1 MRIRK
6 ILTLP
11 RLGEQGFSI
20 AEMTV
25 ALVIATVMI
34 GVMFSVTFF
43 YYANAVQSQETALLA
58 LDSQTILSQMVEDLR
73 LADGIS
79 ATNALTD
86 TYAPTGGWTTNDPSN
101 IIIIRYP
108 AIDSNRDIIYDPN
121 TGYPYRNEYVYFLS
135 GTTMYKRLLKNTSAT
150 GNTVTQ
156 TCPKASSSTLCPP
169 DKTFSSSVSD
179 LTFTFFDANNVS
191 TANASLARS
200 VKLTLTMQKKV
211 FGKLITL
218 SNSTQITQRNV

>member
-1 MRIRK
+1 MSLRK
-6 ILTLP
+6 IFTLP
-11 RLGEQGFSI
+11 RIGDEGFSL
-20 AEMTV
+20 AEVTV
-25 ALVIATVMI
+25 ALLVATVMI

-79 ATNALTD
+79 ATNSIAD
-86 TYAPTGGWTTNDPSN
+86 TYAPSGGWTTNDPSN

-108 AIDSNRDIIYDPN
+108 ATDTNRDIIYDPN
-121 TGYPYRNEYVYFLS
+121 SGYPYRNEYIYFLS
-135 GTTMYKRLLKNTSAT
+135 GTTMYKRILKNTNAT

-156 TCPKASSSTLCPP
+156 TCPKASATTLCPP
-169 DKTFSSSVSD
+169 DKTFSSNVSD
-179 LTFTFFDANNVS
+179 LTFTFYDANNAT
-191 TANASLARS
+191 TADPTQARS

-211 FGKLITL
+211 FGRLITL